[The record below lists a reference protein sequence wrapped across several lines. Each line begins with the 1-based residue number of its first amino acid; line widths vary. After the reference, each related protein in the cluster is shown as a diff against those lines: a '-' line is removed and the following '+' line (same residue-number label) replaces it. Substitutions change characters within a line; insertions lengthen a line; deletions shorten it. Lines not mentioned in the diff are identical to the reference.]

1 MAFLGSCF
9 CLRGSS
15 CWWHDYGF
23 VPLIFVFYSLV
34 CWPGLF
40 LLLGSRF
47 FLGFSCYWWCD
58 KDFPLVALDWLQ
70 SWVFLAFWVVH
81 IIRLFPDFW
90 VVHIIRFW
98 VFLIAL
104 LFNCCLSWLLR
115 SKSLRGPP
123 VFKITQFFWAS
134 KECVLGQPKSF
145 VEAVSKTKP
154 GSCHLVLAFH
164 TKKEPMF
171 LSKLTRKLCNQD

>member
-1 MAFLGSCF
+1 MLFLSC
-9 CLRGSS
+9 
-15 CWWHDYGF
+15 
-23 VPLIFVFYSLV
+23 FVFYLLV
-34 CWPGLF
+34 CWPRLF
-40 LLLGSRF
+40 LLLRSHF
-47 FLGFSCYWWCD
+47 LLGFSCYWWCD

-123 VFKITQFFWAS
+123 VFKITQFFFLTS
-134 KECVLGQPKSF
+134 KDRVLGPFAADLNIF
-145 VEAVSKTKP
+145 V
-154 GSCHLVLAFH
+154 GQGCFFRLLLG
-164 TKKEPMF
+164 F
-171 LSKLTRKLCNQD
+171 LDILSSLGCCLLFCFV